1 MMETPYLDL
10 VAHHAPLRG
19 DISRVIEEVIDAGA
33 FAGGP
38 FVSRFETA
46 FARYCGVDHCVGVS
60 SGSDAL
66 WLTLLALGIGPGD
79 EVITVPMTFIATA
92 EAISRT
98 GARPKFMDID
108 PVTYTMDPAG
118 LERAVT
124 PRTKAIV
131 PVHLFGQMAD
141 MDPILDFARER
152 GLPVVE
158 DAAQAH
164 GAEYRGRRA
173 GSLGEAGCFSFYPGK
188 NLGALGEAGAV
199 VTRDPELAARMRVL
213 RDHGQNRKYHHLVVG
228 WNCRMDGIQAAVLE
242 LKLRDL
248 DRNNGLRRQHAESYA
263 KALAY
268 NSRLLLPVSDPR
280 GMHVHHIH
288 AVRVADQAAFIDCLT
303 RSGVGFGIHYPVPV
317 HLQQAYS
324 DLGHGPGS
332 FPVAERCA
340 HEFVSLPMYPELS
353 SAQLD
358 IIIAAVAEIA
368 GDQMVA

>member
-1 MMETPYLDL
+1 MMQTPYLDL
-10 VAHHAPLRG
+10 VAHHAPLRR
-19 DISRVIEEVIDAGA
+19 DISRAIEEVIDAGS

-38 FVSRFETA
+38 FVSDFETA
-46 FARYCGVDHCVGVS
+46 FARYCGVDHCVGVG

-66 WLTLLALGIGPGD
+66 WLAMLAHGIGPGD

-98 GARPKFMDID
+98 GARPRFVDID

-118 LERAVT
+118 LGRAVT
-124 PRTKAIV
+124 SRTKAIL

-141 MDPILDFARER
+141 MDPILDFARDR
-152 GLPVVE
+152 GIPVVE

-173 GSLGEAGCFSFYPGK
+173 GSLGAAGCFSFYPGK

-199 VTRDPELAARMRVL
+199 VTRDPELAARIRVL
-213 RDHGQNRKYHHLVVG
+213 RDHGQNRKNLHSVVG

-242 LKLRDL
+242 LKLRNL
-248 DRNNGLRRQHAESYA
+248 DRNNQLRRQHAESYA

-268 NSRLLLPVSDPR
+268 HSKLLLPVSDPR
-280 GMHVHHIH
+280 GIHVHHIH
-288 AVRVADQAAFIDCLT
+288 AVRVVGRAVFIDHLT
-303 RSGVGFGIHYPVPV
+303 RRGVGSGIHYPVPV

-324 DLGHGPGS
+324 DLGHGRGS
-332 FPVAERCA
+332 FAVAERCA

-358 IIIAAVAEIA
+358 TVIAVIAEAV
-368 GDQMVA
+368 GD